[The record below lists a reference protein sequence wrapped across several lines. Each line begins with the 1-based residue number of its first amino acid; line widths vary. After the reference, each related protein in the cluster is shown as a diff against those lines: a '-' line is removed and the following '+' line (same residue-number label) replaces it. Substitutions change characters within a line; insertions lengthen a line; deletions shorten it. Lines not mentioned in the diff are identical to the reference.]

1 MRLVFFGTPAFAVPS
16 LKALLA
22 AGHEIRAVVTQPDR
36 PVGRSRAL
44 TPPPVKAAA
53 LEAGLPVLQ
62 PEKPAG
68 PEFEAALR
76 ACDADV
82 GIVVAYGHLIR
93 PSVLGIPVHGMIN
106 VHGSLLPRWRGAAPI
121 EWAILEGDAE
131 TGVGIMR
138 MEAGLDTGPVYAEA
152 RTPIGDEET
161 AGELRE
167 RLAELGAHALVEAL
181 PGIADG
187 SLPPRAQAD
196 DGVTYAKKLDRALAR
211 LDLTESAARVSARM
225 RAFDPAPGAWA
236 MLHDQPIKLFR
247 PQVVTAEIPATL
259 GAEPGSMLAQPDAML
274 LRTGHGTA
282 LRVRRVQ
289 PAGKSAL
296 PAGDWLRGQRGLD
309 GVVLT

>member
-44 TPPPVKAAA
+44 TPPPVKVAA

-76 ACDADV
+76 ACEAEF

-93 PSVLGIPVHGMIN
+93 PAVLAIPAHGMLN

-121 EWAILEGDAE
+121 EWAILAGDAE
-131 TGVGIMR
+131 TGVGIMQ

-167 RLAELGAHALVEAL
+167 RLSKLGARTLAEAL

-187 SLPPRAQAD
+187 SRTPRAQAA

-211 LDLTESAARVSARM
+211 LDLTESAVRVSARM

-236 MLHDQPIKLFR
+236 LLHDQPIKLFR
-247 PQVVTAEIPATL
+247 PQVVSEAIPAAL
-259 GAEPGSMLAQPDAML
+259 GREPGSMLAQPDAML

-289 PAGKSAL
+289 PAGKPAL
-296 PAGDWLRGQRGLD
+296 PAGDWLRGLRGLE
-309 GVVLT
+309 GVVLA